1 MQSQPPP
8 KEQQRPKPREESR
21 SRRRTGGR
29 PFFWK
34 PASFEIAK
42 ADVELARTRSG
53 ERGTELARVMP
64 HVIAWL
70 SHESELGGLECPSP
84 TSDPRGKYRIGLD
97 ARGQPEIQRLN
108 DKGEW
113 TPIAV

>member
-1 MQSQPPP
+1 MQSSSPSPAGLESANPQS
-8 KEQQRPKPREESR
+8 PRK

-29 PFFWK
+29 PFFWN

-53 ERGTELARVMP
+53 ERGVELARVMP

-70 SHESELGGLECPSP
+70 SQQPGLGGLECPPPAGDP
-84 TSDPRGKYRIGLD
+84 TTKYRIGLD
-97 ARGQPEIQRLN
+97 VRGRPEIQRLN
-108 DKGEW
+108 DKDQW
-113 TPIAV
+113 IATR